1 MKHATAQSTAK
12 ASVHRRPA
20 RSRATAGGS
29 TGLPDGQAGETSDT
43 GADAAR
49 VDAETRDAQIHRLAY
64 ERYMSNGCVD
74 GHALDDWLAA
84 EAAVGALG
92 LGGDGAAAGRQ
103 HGA

>member
-12 ASVHRRPA
+12 APGHRQPA
-20 RSRATAGGS
+20 RSVTTATASGS
-29 TGLPDGQAGETSDT
+29 TGLPDGWAAT
-43 GADAAR
+43 GSAQ

-64 ERYMSNGCVD
+64 ERYLGNGCVD

-92 LGGDGAAAGRQ
+92 LGGDGAAAERQ

>member
-1 MKHATAQSTAK
+1 MKLATAHSTAK
-12 ASVHRRPA
+12 ASGHRRPA
-20 RSRATAGGS
+20 RTVTIASASA
-29 TGLPDGQAGETSDT
+29 GLPDGQAGDA
-43 GADAAR
+43 GADDVH
-49 VDAETRDAQIHRLAY
+49 VDAERRDAQIHRLAY
-64 ERYMSNGCVD
+64 ARYLSNGCVD